1 MSPVMDAPETIV
13 VDDARVA
20 CDGGG
25 AFGHPRVF
33 LHVGPKG
40 VDCPYCGCRFVRR
53 DSAGATAAPSA
64 HIAAIAPKA
73 PAGDT
78 A

>member
-1 MSPVMDAPETIV
+1 MTTPETVV
-13 VDDARVA
+13 VDEDRVA

-33 LHVGPKG
+33 LHVGPEG
-40 VDCPYCGCRFVRR
+40 VDCPYCGCRFARR
-53 DSAGATAAPSA
+53 ASAGATAAPAA

-73 PAGDT
+73 PEGDT
-78 A
+78 P